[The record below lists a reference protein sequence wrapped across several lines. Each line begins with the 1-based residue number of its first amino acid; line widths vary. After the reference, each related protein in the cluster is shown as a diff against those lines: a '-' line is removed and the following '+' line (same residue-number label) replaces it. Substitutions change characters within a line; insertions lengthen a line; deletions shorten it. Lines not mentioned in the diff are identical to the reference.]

1 MCIEIEAKLKVDSH
15 KPVEKKLTELGAEF
29 LGEQFQTDYY
39 LDDSDRT
46 LTKADKCLRIRL
58 ERVGKSEKFFITY
71 KGPKE
76 KGEFKKRQEV
86 ETQVADA
93 DAAEKLFAELGY
105 QKAIVVEKKRKL
117 YRLGHCQI
125 ALDDLPALGT
135 FVEIEGP
142 DAEKISEAQNALGL
156 AKLPHIPESYACLL
170 ADKLSSKKS

>member
-1 MCIEIEAKLKVDSH
+1 MFVEIEAKLKVDSH
-15 KPVEKKLTELGAEF
+15 KPVEKKLTQLGAEF
-29 LGEQFQTDYY
+29 LAEQIQTDYY

-58 ERVGKSEKFFITY
+58 ERVGKSQKFFITY

-86 ETQVADA
+86 ETSVADA
-93 DAAEKLFAELGY
+93 EAAEKLFAALGY
-105 QKAIVVEKKRKL
+105 RKAVVVEKKRRL
-117 YRLGHCQI
+117 YRLGHCQV

-142 DAEKISEAQNALGL
+142 NADEISQVQNSLGL

-170 ADKLSSKKS
+170 AEKLS